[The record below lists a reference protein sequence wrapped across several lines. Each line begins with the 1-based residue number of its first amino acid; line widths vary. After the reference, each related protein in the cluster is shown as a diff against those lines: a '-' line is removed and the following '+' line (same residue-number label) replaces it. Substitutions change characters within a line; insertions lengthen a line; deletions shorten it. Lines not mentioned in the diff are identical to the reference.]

1 MIFELLTRQLP
12 NVHLISLSTK
22 NSAGVTFSDSERDS
36 LTHRIQF
43 GGDEV
48 VQAKD
53 GAGSATLSMAYAGAQ
68 FTMRLLSALNGASDV
83 VECTF
88 VESDV
93 TDSPFFAT
101 PVLLGKNGVEKI
113 HGLGEITSYEQE
125 IVAAAVPELIK
136 SVEKGVQFAKGN

>member
-1 MIFELLTRQLP
+1 MGILPLLS
-12 NVHLISLSTK
+12 HLDGYSSLSDEDI
-22 NSAGVTFSDSERDS
+22 AA

-93 TDSPFFAT
+93 TDSPFFST

-113 HGLGEITSYEQE
+113 HGLGEITAYEQE
-125 IVAAAVPELIK
+125 IVSAAVPELIK